1 MKIFG
6 VFLSVFFVVGAA
18 MAQQRLEKEFDSKI
32 GASVAVKNL
41 YGRVNI
47 SAEETASEKISLA
60 VASPKTLSESELLI
74 KSKGGSIEI
83 EVLPQNQ
90 RDRVDV
96 SLKIPLRS
104 KVRVETEAGEVQIVG
119 NVESAEVSTDTGTI
133 STDVPLDALKFDFLW
148 SSSRPRYLS
157 NVELPEE
164 VKEKSGGRF
173 SLSGKLGEAADK
185 KNKEKNTKEKNK
197 TEADSSENADADV
210 EKTDSDNDKPKE
222 TYEEKK
228 RKSAE
233 KILANKNVRL
243 DFSTERG
250 IILLNVAPSDVP
262 SNLQER
268 QLTEAA
274 KAVVRSGDSVLVEA
288 IRRASPKFFGDYLK
302 TLPPRRVEPAL
313 AAVPNASNRAVSS
326 IKQLRV
332 KVTDADNR
340 AVGDLRK
347 EDFVVTEAG
356 AEREILSVEKST
368 APFNLVLLLDVSGSV
383 DNYVDFIRKTAR
395 NFVNT
400 MNPEDKIS
408 ILTFNEDVKEVS
420 AFTTNRNALSES
432 LDTFDAGGGTAY
444 YDALAYTLVETLRP
458 LRGKP
463 TAVIVLTDGD
473 DNRSFLPFEALLGS
487 IQESG
492 ALVYP
497 LYVPSELIA
506 ASKSNDPVDALDPL
520 RARYMALTSKSEAEG
535 ARLAEV
541 SGGVYYPIRRVAE
554 LQSAYDDIVRQ
565 LRTAYT
571 VTYRSNPAEMS
582 NASRANPRLKVTV
595 KRENAFVRLDSVIG
609 LK

>member
-1 MKIFG
+1 MKFFG
-6 VFLSVFFVVGAA
+6 IFLSVFLAVASIE
-18 MAQQRLEKEFDSKI
+18 AQQRTEKEFDSKI
-32 GASVAVKNL
+32 GASIVVKNF

-47 SAEETASEKISLA
+47 SAEEAQGEKISLR
-60 VASPKTLSESELLI
+60 VASPKTLAESELQI
-74 KSKGGSIEI
+74 KSEAGRVRIEI
-83 EVLPQNQ
+83 APKNA

-104 KVRVETEAGEVQIVG
+104 KVRVETDAGEVQIVG

-148 SSSRPRYLS
+148 LASRPRYLS
-157 NVELPEE
+157 DVELAEE

-173 SLSGKLGEAADK
+173 SLSGKLGEAAEKKKEEK
-185 KNKEKNTKEKNK
+185 KNE
-197 TEADSSENADADV
+197 S
-210 EKTDSDNDKPKE
+210 KTDEETSAEAGDGEKSDSEKDKPKE
-222 TYEEKK
+222 TLEDKK
-228 RKSAE
+228 RKAAE
-233 KILANKNVRL
+233 KKLANKNVRL

-274 KAVVRSGDSVLVEA
+274 KAIVRGGDSTLVEA

-302 TLPPRRVEPAL
+302 TLPPRRFEPSL
-313 AAVPNASNRAVSS
+313 AAQNTANRTGSA
-326 IKQLRV
+326 IKQLKV

-356 AEREILSVEKST
+356 AEREILSVEKSA
-368 APFNLVLLLDVSGSV
+368 APFNLVLLLDVSGSI

-408 ILTFNEDVKEVS
+408 ILIFNENIKQIS
-420 AFTTNRNALSES
+420 AFTTDRSALSES

-444 YDALAYTLVETLRP
+444 YDALAFTLVETLKP
-458 LRGKP
+458 LRGEP

-473 DNRSFLPFEALLGS
+473 DNRSFLTFDSLLGS

-492 ALVYP
+492 ALIYP

-506 ASKSNDPVDALDPL
+506 ASKSNNPVDQLDPL
-520 RARYMALTSKSEAEG
+520 RSRYMALTTKSENEG
-535 ARLAEV
+535 SRLAEV
-541 SGGVYYPIRRVAE
+541 SGGVYYPIRRIAE
-554 LQSAYDDIVRQ
+554 LQAAYDDIVRQ

-571 VTYRSNPAEMS
+571 ITYRSNPAEIS
-582 NASRANPRLKVTV
+582 NANTSRSNPRLKVAV
-595 KRENAFVRLDSVIG
+595 KRENLFVKLDSVVG
-609 LK
+609 VK